1 MKFWHLRHL
10 LQMHVVPQRSD
21 GAGLGQGQEPVFF
34 NVDRAELSPDGVGS
48 VGDVVRAHL
57 CDSKH
62 ESTNTH

>member
-1 MKFWHLRHL
+1 
-10 LQMHVVPQRSD
+10 MHILPQRSD

-34 NVDRAELSPDGVGS
+34 NADWAELSPDGVGS
-48 VGDVVRAHL
+48 VGDVVRAHI